1 MTDITETPTISYATD
16 GDPILRRSLIRAIEK
31 VSGQR
36 RLKRLYDDYRL
47 QGDSGLPFWQEA
59 IDRLRVSLDYDEDQL
74 RNLPAEGPLI
84 VVSNHPFG
92 VLDGLSACHLVSQR
106 RNDIKLMAHATFD
119 RAPELRPYL
128 LPIHFEGA
136 STALRSNVAARQAAL
151 HHLRDGGAVI
161 IFPAGRVSTA
171 ERVFG
176 PATDA
181 PWKLFVSAMV
191 QRSDATV
198 LPIYF
203 EGQNSWRF
211 HLASRIG
218 EAWREALLMYELAR
232 RIGSDVTVRIGQP
245 IQAADLPDIS
255 DRHRLLDDLRCRV
268 YALAD
273 HRPIQKRTGP

>member
-1 MTDITETPTISYATD
+1 MTDISETPTISYATD
-16 GDPILRRSLIRAIEK
+16 GDPVLRRSLIRAIEK
-31 VSGQR
+31 ISGQP
-36 RLKRLYDDYRL
+36 RLKRLYDEYHR
-47 QGDSGLPFWQEA
+47 QGGSDRPFWQEA
-59 IDRLRVSLDYDEDQL
+59 IDRLRVSLDVDAEQL
-74 RNLPAEGPLI
+74 RNMPAEGPLI

-106 RNDIKLMAHATFD
+106 RDDIKLMAHATFE

-128 LPIHFEGA
+128 LPIQFEGA

-151 HHLRDGGAVI
+151 KHLEDGGAVI

-171 ERVFG
+171 EKIFG

-181 PWKLFVSAMV
+181 PWKLFVAAMI
-191 QRSDATV
+191 QRSNATI

-211 HLASRIG
+211 HLASRLG

-232 RIGSDVTVRIGQP
+232 RIGSDVTVRIGEP
-245 IQAADLPDIS
+245 TPARDLPDIG
-255 DRHRLLDDLRCRV
+255 DRHLLLDDLRRRV
-268 YALAD
+268 YALAVK
-273 HRPIQKRTGP
+273 HT

>member
-1 MTDITETPTISYATD
+1 MMTDLSESPTISYATND
-16 GDPILRRSLIRAIEK
+16 DPVLRRSLIRTIEWL
-31 VSGQR
+31 SGQP
-36 RLKRLYDDYRL
+36 RLRRLYDDYRR
-47 QGDSGLPFWQEA
+47 QGGSDRPFWQEA
-59 IDRLRVSLDYDEDQL
+59 IDRLRVSLDYDAAQL
-74 RNLPAEGPLI
+74 DNLPVDGPLI

-92 VLDGLSACHLVSQR
+92 VLDGLSACLLVSQR
-106 RNDIKLMAHATFD
+106 RNDIKLMAHATFG

-136 STALRSNVAARQAAL
+136 STALRSNVAARQEAL
-151 HHLRDGGAVI
+151 RHLEQGGAVI

-171 ERVFG
+171 ETIFG

-181 PWKLFVSAMV
+181 PWKLFVAAMI
-191 QRSDATV
+191 QRSDATI

-232 RIGSDVTVRIGQP
+232 RIGSDVTVSIGEP
-245 IQAADLPDIS
+245 VRARDLPHIT
-255 DRHRLLDDLRCRV
+255 DRHRLLEDLRRRV
-268 YALAD
+268 YALANA
-273 HRPIQKRTGP
+273 GV

>member
-1 MTDITETPTISYATD
+1 MTDITESPTISYATD
-16 GDPILRRSLIRAIEK
+16 GDPVLRRSLIRAIEK
-31 VSGQR
+31 VSGQP
-36 RLKRLYDDYRL
+36 RLKRLYDEYRL
-47 QGDSGLPFWQEA
+47 QGGSDRPFWQEA

-151 HHLRDGGAVI
+151 QHLRDGGAVI

-171 ERVFG
+171 EKIFG

-218 EAWREALLMYELAR
+218 EAWRESLLMYELAR

-245 IQAADLPDIS
+245 IQAAALPDID
-255 DRHRLLDDLRCRV
+255 DRHRLLDDLRRRV
-268 YALAD
+268 YALEAN
-273 HRPIQKRTGP
+273 RA

>member
-1 MTDITETPTISYATD
+1 MTDITESPTISYATD
-16 GDPILRRSLIRAIEK
+16 GDPVLRRSLIRVIEK
-31 VSGQR
+31 VSGQP
-36 RLKRLYDDYRL
+36 RLKRLYDEYRL
-47 QGDSGLPFWQEA
+47 QGGSDRPFWQEA

-151 HHLRDGGAVI
+151 QHLRDGGAVI

-171 ERVFG
+171 EKIFG

-218 EAWREALLMYELAR
+218 EAWRESLLMYELAR

-245 IQAADLPDIS
+245 IQAAALPDID
-255 DRHRLLDDLRCRV
+255 DRHRLLDDLRRRV
-268 YALAD
+268 YALEAN
-273 HRPIQKRTGP
+273 RA

>member
-1 MTDITETPTISYATD
+1 MTDVTDTPTLSYATD
-16 GDPILRRSLIRAIEK
+16 GDPVLRRSLIRGIEK
-31 VSGQR
+31 ISGQP
-36 RLKRLYDDYRL
+36 RLRRLYDEYRR
-47 QGDSGLPFWQEA
+47 QGGSDLPFWQEA
-59 IDRLRVSLDYDEDQL
+59 INRLRVSLDYDAQQL
-74 RNLPAEGPLI
+74 LNMPKDGPLI

-106 RNDIKLMAHATFD
+106 RNDIKLMAHATFE

-151 HHLRDGGAVI
+151 QHLNEGGAVI

-171 ERVFG
+171 DKIFG

-181 PWKLFVSAMV
+181 PWKLFVAAMI
-191 QRSDATV
+191 QRSNATI

-232 RIGSDVTVRIGQP
+232 RIGSDVTVRIGEP
-245 IQAADLPDIS
+245 THASELPDIN
-255 DRHRLLDDLRCRV
+255 DRHLLLDDLRSRV
-268 YALAD
+268 YALS
-273 HRPIQKRTGP
+273 GNSS

>member
-1 MTDITETPTISYATD
+1 MTDVTENPTISYATD
-16 GDPILRRSLIRAIEK
+16 GDPVLRRSLIRAVEK
-31 VSGQR
+31 ISGQP
-36 RLKRLYDDYRL
+36 RLKRLYDDYRR
-47 QGDSGLPFWQEA
+47 QGGSDRPFWQEA
-59 IDRLRVSLDYDEDQL
+59 IDRLRVGLDVDEEQL
-74 RNLPAEGPLI
+74 RKLPAKGPLI

-151 HHLRDGGAVI
+151 RHLADGGAVI

-171 ERVFG
+171 EKIFG

-181 PWKLFVSAMV
+181 PWKLFVSTMI
-191 QRSDATV
+191 QRSNATI

-232 RIGSDVTVRIGQP
+232 RIGSDVTVRIGEP
-245 IQAADLPDIS
+245 VHAGDLPGIN
-255 DRHRLLDDLRCRV
+255 DRHQLLEDLRQRV
-268 YALAD
+268 YALANVED
-273 HRPIQKRTGP
+273 

>member
-1 MTDITETPTISYATD
+1 MTDITESPTISYATD
-16 GDPILRRSLIRAIEK
+16 GDPVLRRSLIRAIEK
-31 VSGQR
+31 VSGQP
-36 RLKRLYDDYRL
+36 RLKRLYDEYRL
-47 QGDSGLPFWQEA
+47 QGGSDRPFWQEA

-151 HHLRDGGAVI
+151 QHLRDGGAVI

-171 ERVFG
+171 EKIFG

-245 IQAADLPDIS
+245 IQAAALPDID
-255 DRHRLLDDLRCRV
+255 DRHRLLDDLRRRV
-268 YALAD
+268 YALAAN
-273 HRPIQKRTGP
+273 RA

>member
-1 MTDITETPTISYATD
+1 MTDVTEIPTISYATD
-16 GDPILRRSLIRAIEK
+16 GDPMLRRALIRVIEK
-31 VSGQR
+31 ISGQR
-36 RLKRLYDDYRL
+36 RLKRLYDEYRL
-47 QGDSGLPFWQEA
+47 QGGSDRPFWQEA
-59 IDRLRVSLDYDEDQL
+59 IDRLRVGMNVDARQLDAM
-74 RNLPAEGPLI
+74 PAEGPLI

-106 RNDIKLMAHATFD
+106 RADIKLMAHATFE

-128 LPIHFEGA
+128 LPIQFEGA
-136 STALRSNVAARQAAL
+136 SSALRSNVAARQAAL
-151 HHLRDGGAVI
+151 QHLRDGGVVI

-171 ERVFG
+171 DKIFG

-191 QRSDATV
+191 QRSNATI

-232 RIGSDVTVRIGQP
+232 RIGSDVTVRIGEPVHATDLPNLDDRHQLL
-245 IQAADLPDIS
+245 ADL
-255 DRHRLLDDLRCRV
+255 RRRV
-268 YALAD
+268 YALEG
-273 HRPIQKRTGP
+273 TSS